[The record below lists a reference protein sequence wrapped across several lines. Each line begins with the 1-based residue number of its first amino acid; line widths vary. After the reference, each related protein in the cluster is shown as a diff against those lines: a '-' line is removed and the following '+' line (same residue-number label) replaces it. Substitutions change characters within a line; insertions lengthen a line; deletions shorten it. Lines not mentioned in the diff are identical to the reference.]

1 MPGPSASMQRMR
13 KKTVLVCAASLLCA
27 AALAFFF
34 LLPDPEPFAL
44 PGWIHGTPIYIAHSG
59 GSIDGEPYTHS
70 LEAVNASV
78 AAGFRFIEL
87 DLYVTADNDIAA
99 LHDIGRFR
107 EMTGYR
113 GPEEELTAAAVK
125 SLSLLGRYTPLVSK
139 DINELFADKRLFFV
153 ADKKIPPQLLL
164 ERFTIDRERMLVEVF
179 SYADYVEALRKGI
192 RYPMLSM
199 PEERH
204 FTRNKLLLLTGKIAM
219 VTTKAK
225 LVREQP
231 EMLRWLREK
240 GIIVFASTINDPDFA
255 SRHLG
260 TSIDGI
266 YTDVLTPPSA
276 ISGASQ

>member
-1 MPGPSASMQRMR
+1 MIQRMK
-13 KKTVLVCAASLLCA
+13 KKTVLACAAGFLCA

-34 LLPDPEPFAL
+34 LLPYPEPFSLSGEAR
-44 PGWIHGTPIYIAHSG
+44 GTSIYIAHAG
-59 GSIDGEPYTHS
+59 GSIDGHTYTHS
-70 LEAVNASV
+70 REAVNASV

-87 DLYVTADNDIAA
+87 DLYITADNDLAA

-113 GPEEELTAAAVK
+113 GTEKELTAAKVK
-125 SLSLLGRYTPLVSK
+125 SLSLLGRYTPLVSE
-139 DINELFADKRLFFV
+139 DINELFADKRLYFV

-164 ERFTIDRERMLVEVF
+164 DRLTIDRERMLVEVF

-219 VTTKAK
+219 VTTRAK
-225 LVREQP
+225 LVRERP
-231 EMLRWLREK
+231 EMLRQLREK
-240 GIIVFASTINDPDFA
+240 GIVVFASTINDPDFA
-255 SRHLG
+255 LRHLG

-266 YTDVLTPPSA
+266 YTDVLTPPAKIPGVSR
-276 ISGASQ
+276 